1 MSVRKA
7 YTVILILL
15 ISVADAK
22 ILVSMPELKGIAERI
37 SGEEVESLIGSQIDP
52 HYASIGYQD
61 LKKIEDAEIVLLA
74 NSQLIEFESK
84 VKQFCGRK
92 CLDFEDYNATLQDF
106 PGIGENPHAYWLLP
120 RNALNIALA
129 LKNRLVEMHPEKA
142 GEFEKNYQDF
152 KKAIE
157 FAEKDAEKIASK
169 VRDYSFVAMD
179 PHAAYAV
186 SALGLNVSLA
196 FPEDVTPSAEELARL
211 GQLRNCVLVLAEYQ
225 EGTKLEEIANQISEE
240 YKCGMAK
247 VRVISDLN
255 FETLLIANAVSL
267 SNPSFAEFE
276 NNLPLYLLSFIAV
289 AEALGMVVLW
299 RSKRRT

>member
-1 MSVRKA
+1 MWKA

-15 ISVADAK
+15 VSLADAK
-22 ILVSMPELKGIAERI
+22 ILVSMPELKEIVERI

-52 HYASIGYQD
+52 HSVSIGYQD
-61 LKKIEDAEIVLLA
+61 LKKIEYAEVVLLA
-74 NSQLIEFESK
+74 NSRLLEFESK
-84 VKQFCGRK
+84 VMQVCGGK

-129 LKNRLVEMHPEKA
+129 LKNKLVEMHPERVE
-142 GEFEKNYQDF
+142 EFEKNYQDL

-157 FAEKDAEKIASK
+157 FAEKDAKKIVSK
-169 VRDYSFVAMD
+169 VKDYSFVAMD
-179 PHAAYAV
+179 PHVAYAV

-196 FPEDVTPSAEELARL
+196 FPEEFTPSAEELSRM
-211 GQLRNCVLVLAEYQ
+211 GQLRNCVLVLVEYQ
-225 EGTKLEEIANQISEE
+225 EGTKLEEIAKQISED

-267 SNPSFAEFE
+267 SNPSFAESE
-276 NNLPLYLLSFIAV
+276 NNLPLYLLSSIAV
-289 AEALGMVVLW
+289 TEALGIVVLW